1 VQKQASREIG
11 QHLLPQQQCQTGSRC
26 HLLIAL
32 LLSVV
37 VFAAGD
43 VSTHVCSWTV
53 RPSAPPCLGRSL
65 RGGLDDFFGSDEDGS
80 ESSKDSADKRGS
92 RSSSE
97 TELKSSHYLPS
108 SEEELLHLDSSG
120 DNCIRPWRHTEE
132 DDPNE
137 PYIQDWPDMPVSPA
151 NYLDSD
157 DTSNPATFNADWMVV
172 RRRIRKYLEDQVLV
186 CLCVRVL
193 FGCVCLCVSSC
204 VCVCVCPCVCVLVCV
219 CGASPCRQ
227 ILAPPGVPLRSQI
240 TARRCQ

>member
-193 FGCVCLCVSSC
+193 FGCVLLPEDVSEAALG
-204 VCVCVCPCVCVLVCV
+204 VTLEET
-219 CGASPCRQ
+219 CR
-227 ILAPPGVPLRSQI
+227 RKCK
-240 TARRCQ
+240 RRCKRKKKRWRLQPHARALTM